1 MTSESDIT
9 FKILTIGESGVGK
22 TCIAKRF
29 VQDKFVKNHLV
40 TIGVDYFAKTLHI
53 NNKDVK
59 LKIWDTAGQERFKTL
74 TAQYYKG
81 ADGILLVYDVSD
93 EESYEEIRD
102 WMGQIALNTQKD
114 DLGLV
119 LLGNKCD
126 LHQRTVTKEMGDKL
140 GEELKIKYFE
150 TSALSGQ
157 GINESFEELTRII
170 MKKRGV
176 GEGNKVPGGVN
187 LNKKPKEDGCQCC

>member
-1 MTSESDIT
+1 MTSETDMT

-22 TCIAKRF
+22 TCIAQRF
-29 VQDKFVKNHLV
+29 VKDKFNKNHLA
-40 TIGVDYFAKTLHI
+40 TIGVDYFDKKLHI
-53 NNKDVK
+53 NNKDVR

-81 ADGILLVYDVSD
+81 ADGILLVYDVTD
-93 EESYEEIRD
+93 DESYEKIRD
-102 WMGQIALNTQKD
+102 WMAQIRLNTQKD
-114 DLGLV
+114 DIGLV

-126 LHQRTVTKEMGDKL
+126 LHPRKVTKEMGDKL

-170 MKKRGV
+170 MNKRGV
-176 GEGNKVPGGVN
+176 GGGNKVSGGVN

>member
-1 MTSESDIT
+1 M
-9 FKILTIGESGVGK
+9 
-22 TCIAKRF
+22 
-29 VQDKFVKNHLV
+29 
-40 TIGVDYFAKTLHI
+40 
-53 NNKDVK
+53 
-59 LKIWDTAGQERFKTL
+59 
-74 TAQYYKG
+74 
-81 ADGILLVYDVSD
+81 DGTNSIK
-93 EESYEEIRD
+93 
-102 WMGQIALNTQKD
+102 QKD

-126 LHQRTVTKEMGDKL
+126 LHERKVTKEMGYKL

-176 GEGNKVPGGVN
+176 GGGNKVGGGGVS
-187 LNKKPKEDGCQCC
+187 LNKKQKEEGCQCC

>member
-1 MTSESDIT
+1 MSSETDMT

-22 TCIAKRF
+22 TCIAQRF
-29 VQDKFVKNHLV
+29 VKDKFNKNHLA
-40 TIGVDYFAKTLHI
+40 TIGVDYFDKKLHI
-53 NNKDVK
+53 NNKDIR

-81 ADGILLVYDVSD
+81 ADGILLVYDVTD
-93 EESYEEIRD
+93 EESYEKIRD
-102 WMGQIALNTQKD
+102 WMGQITLNTKKD
-114 DLGLV
+114 DIGLV

-126 LHQRTVTKEMGDKL
+126 IQQRKVTKGMGDKL

-157 GINESFEELTRII
+157 GINESFEELARII
-170 MKKRGV
+170 MKKRGI
-176 GEGNKVPGGVN
+176 GEGNKGTCGVN
-187 LNKKPKEDGCQCC
+187 LNKKQREEGCQCC

>member
-1 MTSESDIT
+1 MT

-53 NNKDVK
+53 NNKDIK

-81 ADGILLVYDVSD
+81 ADGILLVYDVTD
-93 EESYEEIRD
+93 EESYDKIRD
-102 WMGQIALNTQKD
+102 WMGQISLNTKKD
-114 DLGLV
+114 DIGLV
-119 LLGNKCD
+119 LLGNKID
-126 LHQRTVTKEMGDKL
+126 LNPRKVTKEMGDKL
-140 GEELKIKYFE
+140 GGELNIKYFE

-170 MKKRGV
+170 MKKRGI
-176 GEGNKVPGGVN
+176 GEGNKVPGTVN
-187 LNKKPKEDGCQCC
+187 LNKKKKEDGCECC

>member
-1 MTSESDIT
+1 MTSEADMT

-53 NNKDVK
+53 NNKDIK

-81 ADGILLVYDVSD
+81 ADGILLVYDVTD
-93 EESYEEIRD
+93 EESYDKIRD
-102 WMGQIALNTQKD
+102 WMGQISLNTKKD
-114 DLGLV
+114 DIGLV
-119 LLGNKCD
+119 LLGNKID
-126 LHQRTVTKEMGDKL
+126 LNPRKVTKEMGDKL
-140 GEELKIKYFE
+140 GGELNIKYFE

-170 MKKRGV
+170 MKKRGI
-176 GEGNKVPGGVN
+176 GEGNKVPGTVN
-187 LNKKPKEDGCQCC
+187 LNKKKKEDGCECC

>member
-1 MTSESDIT
+1 MTSETDMT

-22 TCIAKRF
+22 TCIAQRF
-29 VQDKFVKNHLV
+29 VKDKFNKNHLA
-40 TIGVDYFAKTLHI
+40 TIGVDYFDKKLHI
-53 NNKDVK
+53 NNKDVR

-81 ADGILLVYDVSD
+81 ADGILLVYDVTD
-93 EESYEEIRD
+93 DESYEKIRD
-102 WMGQIALNTQKD
+102 WMAQIRLNTQKD
-114 DLGLV
+114 DIGLV

-126 LHQRTVTKEMGDKL
+126 LHPRKVTKEMGDKL

>member
-1 MTSESDIT
+1 MSSETDMT

-22 TCIAKRF
+22 TCIAQRF
-29 VQDKFVKNHLV
+29 VKDKFNKNHLA
-40 TIGVDYFAKTLHI
+40 TIGVDYFDKKLHI
-53 NNKDVK
+53 NNKDIR

-81 ADGILLVYDVSD
+81 ADGILLVYDVTD
-93 EESYEEIRD
+93 EESYEKIRD
-102 WMGQIALNTQKD
+102 WMGQITLNTKKD
-114 DLGLV
+114 DIGLV

-126 LHQRTVTKEMGDKL
+126 IQQRKVTKGMGDKL

-157 GINESFEELTRII
+157 GINESFEELARII
-170 MKKRGV
+170 MKKRGF
-176 GEGNKVPGGVN
+176 GEGNKATGGVN
-187 LNKKPKEDGCQCC
+187 LNKKQREEGCQCC

>member
-1 MTSESDIT
+1 MTSETDIT

-29 VQDKFVKNHLV
+29 VQDKFVKKHLV

-81 ADGILLVYDVSD
+81 ADGIILVYDVSD
-93 EESYEEIRD
+93 EESYEKIRD

-126 LHQRTVTKEMGDKL
+126 LHERKVTKEMGDKL

-170 MKKRGV
+170 MNKRGV
-176 GEGNKVPGGVN
+176 GGGNKVSGGVN
-187 LNKKPKEDGCQCC
+187 LNKKQKEEGCQCC

>member
-1 MTSESDIT
+1 MTSETDIT

-93 EESYEEIRD
+93 EESYEKIRD

-126 LHQRTVTKEMGDKL
+126 LHERTVTKEMGDKL

-157 GINESFEELTRII
+157 GINESFVELTRII
-170 MKKRGV
+170 MNKKGV
-176 GEGNKVPGGVN
+176 GGGNKVSGGVN
-187 LNKKPKEDGCQCC
+187 LNKKQKEEGCQCC

>member
-1 MTSESDIT
+1 MSSETDMT

-22 TCIAKRF
+22 TCIAQRF
-29 VQDKFVKNHLV
+29 VKDKFNKNHLA
-40 TIGVDYFAKTLHI
+40 TIGVDYFDKKLHI
-53 NNKDVK
+53 NNKDIR

-81 ADGILLVYDVSD
+81 ADGILLVYDVTD
-93 EESYEEIRD
+93 EESYEKIRD
-102 WMGQIALNTQKD
+102 WMGQITLNTKKD
-114 DLGLV
+114 DIGLV

-126 LHQRTVTKEMGDKL
+126 LHPRKVTKEMGDKL

-157 GINESFEELTRII
+157 GINESFEELARII
-170 MKKRGV
+170 MKKRGI
-176 GEGNKVPGGVN
+176 GEGNKGTGGVN
-187 LNKKPKEDGCQCC
+187 LNKKQREEGCQCC

>member
-1 MTSESDIT
+1 MTSETDMT

-22 TCIAKRF
+22 TCIAQRF
-29 VQDKFVKNHLV
+29 VKDKFNKNHLA
-40 TIGVDYFAKTLHI
+40 TIGVDYFDKKLHI
-53 NNKDVK
+53 NNKDVR

-81 ADGILLVYDVSD
+81 ADGILLVYDVTD
-93 EESYEEIRD
+93 EESYEKIRD
-102 WMGQIALNTQKD
+102 WMTQITLNTQKD
-114 DLGLV
+114 DIGLV

-126 LHQRTVTKEMGDKL
+126 LQPRKVTKEMGDKL

-157 GINESFEELTRII
+157 GINESFEELTRMI

-187 LNKKPKEDGCQCC
+187 LNKKQKEEGCQCC

>member
-1 MTSESDIT
+1 MTSETDMT

-22 TCIAKRF
+22 TCIAQRF
-29 VQDKFVKNHLV
+29 VKDKFNKNHLA
-40 TIGVDYFAKTLHI
+40 TIGVDYFDKKLHI
-53 NNKDVK
+53 NNKDVR

-81 ADGILLVYDVSD
+81 ADGILLVYDVTD
-93 EESYEEIRD
+93 DESYEKIRD
-102 WMGQIALNTQKD
+102 WMAQIRLNTQKD
-114 DLGLV
+114 DIGLV

-126 LHQRTVTKEMGDKL
+126 IQQRKVTKGMGDKL